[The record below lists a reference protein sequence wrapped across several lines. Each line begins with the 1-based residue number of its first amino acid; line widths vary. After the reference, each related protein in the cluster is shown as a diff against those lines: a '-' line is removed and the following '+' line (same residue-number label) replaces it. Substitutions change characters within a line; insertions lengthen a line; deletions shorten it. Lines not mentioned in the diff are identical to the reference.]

1 MVQSTDKLQSMENFA
16 SYLANLPKTPLVE
29 AVTALYEST
38 TSTQIAP
45 SEQEI
50 FDTVIADI
58 KFKLNACWDRTVSEM
73 RKINAFKFHC
83 IVYDR
88 FHNIIDGIAPDVY
101 ITFLHDTPQFDNEP
115 NSIEIVSDN
124 PALMQCYMA
133 SQDNGI
139 TSEMKAEVTAAI
151 LDLIRK
157 NTQYIK
163 ERIHEILATDIS
175 EHTDMAHTTVLW
187 RIDDLLSSESPD
199 YKMMPFLQFA
209 HQCLN
214 KSPIDALKYLAEL
227 VDTCG
232 GKVASTD
239 YTAIV
244 KLASYGNWTTA
255 QVINYLTGV
264 YNIGNYLG
272 CSGVLQLNN
281 GMLYS
286 DGYVYDRNDVNK
298 YLKHL
303 YDTTFYEDVVEEWN
317 DHDYRRESLI
327 HQLRGNRYPLPREHT
342 VHRLKNGEAPEYRTW
357 VSTVDQSTGKRP
369 IDTVLDQLKTSG
381 NAKHV
386 KQNNNLNWL
395 ISQSGKLPS
404 VESSRKSATALYE
417 SVEDTALT
425 PFDDGIDID
434 EVMLHTNYGAH
445 GDQEYQDPDY
455 ADRVAYVKRVIAGMK
470 FPLRVWRALKLY
482 PGKELRL
489 GKDIGHYWTF
499 NYDMFDR
506 NNSEQWFANGK
517 WNVILTGTVT
527 EDQVNWNATITAL
540 ASDYNPKTGWASPN
554 AEFEICLK
562 RDCIPSELEID
573 TDLRAIQAD

>member
-1 MVQSTDKLQSMENFA
+1 
-16 SYLANLPKTPLVE
+16 
-29 AVTALYEST
+29 
-38 TSTQIAP
+38 
-45 SEQEI
+45 
-50 FDTVIADI
+50 
-58 KFKLNACWDRTVSEM
+58 M
-73 RKINAFKFHC
+73 RKKKAFKFHC

-101 ITFLHDTPQFDNEP
+101 ITFLHDTPQFANEP

-124 PALMQCYMA
+124 PALVQCYMA
-133 SQDNGI
+133 AQDNGI

-175 EHTDMAHTTVLW
+175 EHTDMENTTVLW
-187 RIDDLLSSESPD
+187 RIDDVLSSESPD

-209 HQCLN
+209 HRCLN

-239 YTAIV
+239 YTAIA

-303 YDTTFYEDVVEEWN
+303 YDSTFYEDAVEEWN
-317 DHDYRRESLI
+317 DHDYRRESLM
-327 HQLRGNRYPLPREHT
+327 HELRGNRYPLPREHT
-342 VHRLKNGEAPEYRTW
+342 VHRIKNGEAPEYRTW
-357 VSTVDQSTGKRP
+357 VSTVDQSTGMRP
-369 IDTVLDQLKTSG
+369 IDTVLAQLKNG
-381 NAKHV
+381 GDAKHI
-386 KQNNNLNWL
+386 KPSKNLDWL
-395 ISQSGKLPS
+395 ISQSGTLPS
-404 VESSRKSATALYE
+404 VESSRKIETALYE

-425 PFDDGIDID
+425 PFDEVIDIAKDSYDRSGGMDYEPEEGED
-434 EVMLHTNYGAH
+434 EESKYTVVKNTVDCIYGEMEE
-445 GDQEYQDPDY
+445 Q
-455 ADRVAYVKRVIAGMK
+455 
-470 FPLRVWRALKLY
+470 LKS
-482 PGKELRL
+482 K
-489 GKDIGHYWTF
+489 
-499 NYDMFDR
+499 
-506 NNSEQWFANGK
+506 
-517 WNVILTGTVT
+517 GTVT
-527 EDQVNWNATITAL
+527 VYRALSAKEVKDIRMDYLGESWSLYEDTAIEFGSHNGSNFIL
-540 ASDYNPKTGWASPN
+540 K
-554 AEFEICLK
+554 AEAGLDAIDLTRTWEVAGACADL
-562 RDCIPSELEID
+562 DEYEVCIED
-573 TDLRAIQAD
+573 TDRLRNLQIGRIVKRTAVYDVR